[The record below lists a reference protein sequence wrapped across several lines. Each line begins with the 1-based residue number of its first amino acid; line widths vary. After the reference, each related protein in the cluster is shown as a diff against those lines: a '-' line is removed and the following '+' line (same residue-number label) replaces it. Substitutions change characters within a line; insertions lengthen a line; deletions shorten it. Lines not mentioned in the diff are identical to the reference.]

1 MEGRLRARPQV
12 ERGDFCAH
20 NNFDWRGVFALGLK
34 LNVLGETPTL
44 VGDFCAHNNFAWR
57 GVFALGLKLN
67 VSVAQTNKDAGR
79 SRDEAFVRHVS
90 VYVSLWA

>member
-1 MEGRLRARPQV
+1 LEGRLRTRRDVLALV
-12 ERGDFCAH
+12 AGDFC
-20 NNFDWRGVFALGLK
+20 V
-34 LNVLGETPTL
+34 
-44 VGDFCAHNNFAWR
+44 HNNFAWR

-67 VSVAQTNKDAGR
+67 VIVAQTNKDAGR